1 MWLVLCFQRDLL
13 VIQTVVFKAATAPL
27 VSRYFYFVDYQL
39 GDTKP
44 FEEEIYSR
52 KYPQFGDI
60 VCKSCNIVA
69 HFPQLQDKQLTRH

>member
-13 VIQTVVFKAATAPL
+13 VIQTIVFKAATAPL

-44 FEEEIYSR
+44 FEEEIFFFFTAESTHSLETLCV
-52 KYPQFGDI
+52 K
-60 VCKSCNIVA
+60 VA
-69 HFPQLQDKQLTRH
+69 TL